1 MAINGTIVTGI
12 NSKTKAEYRA
22 FEASNLFGPKYQI
35 KADKNLL
42 GFLNCIFC
50 GRDTSKQGNSLGV
63 IVGEGG
69 SVVVHPG
76 DNELAQD
83 GGYMG
88 WFPVGSECIK
98 EIPAE
103 YRMANI
109 YDNKVK
115 GV

>member
-1 MAINGTIVTGI
+1 MTINGTWVVGI
-12 NSKTKAEYRA
+12 NRTTQEPYRA
-22 FEASNLFGPKYQI
+22 FEANNLFGPKYQA
-35 KADKNLL
+35 KSDKTGV

-50 GRDTSKQGNSLGV
+50 GRDTSKQGKSSGV

-69 SVVVHPG
+69 AVVVHPE
-76 DNELAQD
+76 DDELAQD
-83 GGYMG
+83 GGHMG

-103 YRMANI
+103 FRKANI
-109 YDNKVK
+109 YDDKVK